1 MTEFIEKRFIY
12 HEYQSG
18 YRKNCT
24 TTTLLMKLYEDTT
37 TFINKNEITIAILA
51 DYSKAFDTIDFFK
64 LIQKM
69 HSLNFSK
76 DFLYWTMIYL
86 TFRQYFQIDAH
97 FSTLLTSEFRVPQGS
112 IWGAIFLNLCVAD
125 MSQITPESECL
136 QYANDAA

>member
-18 YRKNCT
+18 YRKNCR

-51 DYSKAFDTIDFFK
+51 DYSKAFDTIDFFT

-69 HSLNFSK
+69 HSLNLSK